1 MMASDKLTPKQEMFC
16 KEYLVDLNATQAA
29 IRAGYSEKTAASVG
43 CENLIKPYIQECIQS
58 LMKSRVDRTE
68 ITQNKVLM
76 ELAILAFSDLADYLD
91 IIEDTG
97 AIRAKSFKEMEGNKS
112 RAIESIKEDR
122 AIKENANGDSV
133 TVYDKVS
140 FKLHSKIR
148 ALELLGKHLGMFVD
162 NVKLSGDVGLA
173 VRAEDMLK
181 VYLELKSGA
190 GKNATGGQ

>member
-1 MMASDKLTPKQEMFC
+1 MASDKLTPKQEMFC

-29 IRAGYSEKTAASVG
+29 IRAGYSEKTAQEQAARLLSNV
-43 CENLIKPYIQECIQS
+43 IIQAEIQAR
-58 LMKSRVDRTE
+58 MEKRVDRTE
-68 ITQNKVLM
+68 ITQDKVLM

-97 AIRAKSFKEMEGNKS
+97 AIRAKSFEEMKGNKS

-122 AIKENANGDSV
+122 VIKENANGDSV